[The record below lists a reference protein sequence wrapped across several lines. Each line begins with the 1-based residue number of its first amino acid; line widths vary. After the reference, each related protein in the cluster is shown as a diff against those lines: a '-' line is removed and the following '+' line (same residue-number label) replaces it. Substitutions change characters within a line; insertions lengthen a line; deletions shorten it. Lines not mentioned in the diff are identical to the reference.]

1 MNVPY
6 SQNNECRRCSLV
18 AVDVITNAFTILD
31 KAHMMPSI
39 DISMRKV
46 LVVINTPSCL
56 FPSQFIHSMR
66 TSTCLALPTQR
77 ASSFMFTIN
86 FANFV
91 ISSAYA
97 LSGHVSIS
105 ITSPY
110 SLFEARRPAHLLLQS
125 VTLTFEGQTEI
136 FTTSTG
142 YSAVRLCTVT
152 RELVPGEPI
161 ELSNAGHDLSEPCK

>member
-1 MNVPY
+1 MSV
-6 SQNNECRRCSLV
+6 SLTIHPLHEDLDMFGV
-18 AVDVITNAFTILD
+18 ADSAC
-31 KAHMMPSI
+31 
-39 DISMRKV
+39 V
-46 LVVINTPSCL
+46 L
-56 FPSQFIHSMR
+56 
-66 TSTCLALPTQR
+66 
-77 ASSFMFTIN
+77 FMFTMN